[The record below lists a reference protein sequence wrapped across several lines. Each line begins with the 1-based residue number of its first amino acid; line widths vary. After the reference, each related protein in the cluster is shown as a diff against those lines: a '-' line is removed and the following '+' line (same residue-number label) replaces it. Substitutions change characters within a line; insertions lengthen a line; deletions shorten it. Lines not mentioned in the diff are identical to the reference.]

1 MPAQQNSSRG
11 NATLL
16 CNGHNGLSSE
26 KRATGAAQR
35 AVSGDVNTLLVAE
48 VNNLLLGQ
56 RWVVLDL
63 VDGRDDGGLGQE
75 RLQVRNT
82 AVGDTDGP
90 DLAIANE
97 LLHAL
102 PGGNV
107 GVAVVNVPG
116 SICELREDGVVAFAI
131 R

>member
-1 MPAQQNSSRG
+1 MPAQQDSSRG

-16 CNGHNGLSSE
+16 CNGHNRLSSE

-35 AVSGDVNTLLVAE
+35 AVSSDVNTLLVAE
-48 VNNLLLGQ
+48 VDNLLLGQ

-63 VDGRDDGGLGQE
+63 VGGGDDAGLGQE
-75 RLQVRNT
+75 LLKVRDT
-82 AVGDTDGP
+82 AVGDTNGP
-90 DLAIANE
+90 GLASAHE

-107 GVAVVNVPG
+107 GVAVVNVAG
-116 SICELREDGVVAFAI
+116 AICELGEDGVVAFAI
-131 R
+131 C